1 MLPAQPEYNFK
12 GVMDAVKIY
21 DYALPPD
28 GVKSLFEEAVSAVQQ
43 PGISKKMTLELS
55 PNPVTDVLTVRLLN
69 SEGVTLSHPLTC
81 VVQVRNLAGR
91 VVLEKTGLS
100 GDKVDLDLEN
110 VGSGVYF
117 VILQLEGVRVMGRFV
132 KI

>member
-1 MLPAQPEYNFK
+1 
-12 GVMDAVKIY
+12 
-21 DYALPPD
+21 
-28 GVKSLFEEAVSAVQQ
+28 
-43 PGISKKMTLELS
+43 
-55 PNPVTDVLTVRLLN
+55 
-69 SEGVTLSHPLTC
+69 
-81 VVQVRNLAGR
+81 VRNLAGR

-132 KI
+132 KM